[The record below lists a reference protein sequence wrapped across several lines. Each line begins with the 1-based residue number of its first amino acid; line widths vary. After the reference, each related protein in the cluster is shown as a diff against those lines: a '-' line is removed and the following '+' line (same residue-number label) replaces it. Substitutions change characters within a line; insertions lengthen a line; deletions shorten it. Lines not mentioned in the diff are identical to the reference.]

1 MLELIYHKFCKVQTA
16 SAMRYNVAM
25 KVLIFY
31 RPESE
36 QSRAVDEFVHE
47 FNHRHPGAELTLVDV
62 DSVNGSRQAAVY
74 DVMRHPTVIATGDD
88 GSALQRWDNGL
99 MPLINEVAY
108 YTSQ

>member
-1 MLELIYHKFCKVQTA
+1 
-16 SAMRYNVAM
+16 M

-31 RPESE
+31 RPKSE

-62 DSVNGSRQAAVY
+62 DSVNGTTQAAVY
-74 DVMRHPTVIATGDD
+74 DVMSYPTILAVGED
-88 GSALQRWDNGL
+88 GTTLQRWDNGL

-108 YTSQ
+108 YTNQ